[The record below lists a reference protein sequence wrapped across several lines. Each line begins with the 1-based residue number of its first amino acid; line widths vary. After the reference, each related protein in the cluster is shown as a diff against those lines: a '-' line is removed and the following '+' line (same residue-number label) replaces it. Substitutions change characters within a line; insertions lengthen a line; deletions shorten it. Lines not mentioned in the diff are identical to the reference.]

1 MPRVT
6 AGFAM
11 AALLAGAFAALGAD
25 PADVSAAIAA
35 GDAALEKL
43 DLERRLAL
51 PTAWVTDDYYRGL
64 ARTNLVRVQGHLE

>member
-6 AGFAM
+6 AGFAI

-43 DLERRLAL
+43 DLEAGTAAYRAAL
-51 PTAWVTDDYYRGL
+51 EAS
-64 ARTNLVRVQGHLE
+64 TNLVRVQGHLE